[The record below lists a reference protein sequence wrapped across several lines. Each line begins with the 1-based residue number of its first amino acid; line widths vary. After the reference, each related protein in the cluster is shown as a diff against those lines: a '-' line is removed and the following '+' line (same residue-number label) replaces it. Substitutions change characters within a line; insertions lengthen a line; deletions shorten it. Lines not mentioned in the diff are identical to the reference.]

1 MERKSVMRLSD
12 LDALVVKRLN
22 AKIAFDT
29 LTAELE
35 KMEDKLA
42 EAYRTAP
49 GVSDPIDTDDPRYAD
64 IVYEMR
70 EVVAAKDLAA
80 ATKVLLSDYGT
91 YDECRAI
98 AAHVRRRIRK

>member
-1 MERKSVMRLSD
+1 MNLRD

-22 AKIAFDT
+22 AKITFDT
-29 LTAELE
+29 LTVELE

-49 GVSDPIDTDDPRYAD
+49 GVSDPMDTDDPRYAG

-70 EVVAAKDLAA
+70 EIASAEDLDKAAFQAWRYG
-80 ATKVLLSDYGT
+80 YGT
-91 YDECRAI
+91 GHGPPGECKPF

>member
-1 MERKSVMRLSD
+1 MRLSD

-22 AKIAFDT
+22 TKIALDT
-29 LTAELE
+29 LTVELK

-49 GVSDPIDTDDPRYAD
+49 GVSDPVDTDDPRYVD

-70 EVVAAKDLAA
+70 EVVAAKGLEAA
-80 ATKVLLSDYGT
+80 ASRAWGFGYGSPG
-91 YDECRAI
+91 ECRAI

>member
-1 MERKSVMRLSD
+1 MNLRD

-35 KMEDKLA
+35 KMEYKLA

-49 GVSDPIDTDDPRYAD
+49 GVSDPIDTGDPRYAD

-70 EVVAAKDLAA
+70 EVVAAKDLEAA
-80 ATKVLLSDYGT
+80 ASRAWGFGYGT
-91 YDECRAI
+91 TEECRAI